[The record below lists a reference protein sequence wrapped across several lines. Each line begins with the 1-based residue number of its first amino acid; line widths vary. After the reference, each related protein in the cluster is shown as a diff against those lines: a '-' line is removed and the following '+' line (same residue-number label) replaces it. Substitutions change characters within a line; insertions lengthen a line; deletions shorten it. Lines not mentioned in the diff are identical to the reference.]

1 MNECS
6 PAVSDEEMKCL
17 SVVVPWREGL
27 HLRHAVKLVKLAR
40 FFRSTISLRR
50 GSKVADLRSLIS
62 IISLCATMG
71 TTIDLEITGDDEQ
84 EAARAMERIFITQT
98 LAPPASDAGAGHDA
112 NAPRRI

>member
-1 MNECS
+1 
-6 PAVSDEEMKCL
+6 
-17 SVVVPWREGL
+17 
-27 HLRHAVKLVKLAR
+27 
-40 FFRSTISLRR
+40 
-50 GSKVADLRSLIS
+50 
-62 IISLCATMG
+62 MG